1 MSVFRS
7 LVAAALPTDF
17 DPRSHTPQE
26 QANIDL
32 ILRLRSVPFAERR
45 TFMRPGM
52 RHHRWGFASLAD
64 ISGMKDGRGYDAHS
78 ISDRVDTIEDIIAK
92 DDRVWAVWTL
102 RGTHTGRLFG
112 IPATHRRLEVLEC
125 GVWRIEDGLV
135 AEAWFLGD
143 ELGLLRQL
151 GAPIT
156 AELLD
161 IQVDGTTQ

>member
-1 MSVFRS
+1 MSAVRS
-7 LVAAALPTDF
+7 LVAAALLADV
-17 DPRSHTPQE
+17 DPRSYTPQE

-32 ILRLRSVPFAERR
+32 IVRLRSVPFAERR
-45 TFMRPGM
+45 KFMRPGM
-52 RHHRWGFASLAD
+52 CHHRWGFASLAD

-78 ISDRVDTIEDIIAK
+78 ISDRVDTIADIIAK

-102 RGTHTGRLFG
+102 RGTHTGQLFG

-135 AEAWFLGD
+135 AEAWFFGD

-161 IQVDGTTQ
+161 IQVNGTTP

>member
-1 MSVFRS
+1 MSAVRS
-7 LVAAALPTDF
+7 LVAAALPPDV
-17 DPRSHTPQE
+17 DPLSYTPQE

-78 ISDRVDTIEDIIAK
+78 ISDRVDTIEDVIAK

-112 IPATHRRLEVLEC
+112 IPATHRKLEVLEC
-125 GVWRIEDGLV
+125 GVWRIEEGLV
-135 AEAWFLGD
+135 AEAWFFGD

-156 AELLD
+156 AELLRVR
-161 IQVDGTTQ
+161 VDGTSQ